1 MSLELYRK
9 YRDDIDSLTTEEKLE
24 LIELCDFRV
33 IKEDNYYRI
42 EDLQGGNLGDIESEK
57 FDDYIDILDRI
68 GHYLYDIFI
77 SNGEAEYKLERKIYE
92 SISTV
97 INKSVKKYRD
107 NLINELNSYEDIYK
121 VDPDTNEF
129 KKILIKNLRGD

>member
-42 EDLQGGNLGDIESEK
+42 EDLQGGNLGDIESEE

-121 VDPDTNEF
+121 VNPDTNEF

>member
-24 LIELCDFRV
+24 LIELCDFRA

-68 GHYLYDIFI
+68 SHYLYDIFI

-97 INKSVKKYRD
+97 INKSVKEYRD

-121 VDPDTNEF
+121 VNPDTNEF